1 MLEVFKQPKYMPELG
16 LKKIMYLPHLAK
28 QRLIVIHMAVY
39 CLCQP
44 QVFRRMKFIFM
55 HSHFFK
61 NSAAAAAAA
70 TYFHIICMNSWN
82 TRIIEWH
89 CLKIQMP
96 KNMPPSPAFTAAI
109 CCCYFNTSRRSR
121 RSHRRLL
128 SLCKGQYLVFY
139 LFLDTH
145 KYAHMVNFLKEFC

>member
-16 LKKIMYLPHLAK
+16 LKKIMYLAK

-70 TYFHIICMNSWN
+70 AALPRIAVFISFFPKKQFIYF
-82 TRIIEWH
+82 
-89 CLKIQMP
+89 
-96 KNMPPSPAFTAAI
+96 
-109 CCCYFNTSRRSR
+109 
-121 RSHRRLL
+121 
-128 SLCKGQYLVFY
+128 
-139 LFLDTH
+139 
-145 KYAHMVNFLKEFC
+145 